1 MLNRSRTRRALL
13 LAALFLPAEA
23 FRFLGTQQTKATTV
37 RYHYNTALFSETQT
51 FSAIDSSAD
60 DENEDVNDD
69 PPNLTGSLIDA
80 RWYEFE
86 LKNHKP
92 LGCSVEESLASEQ
105 DGVKYVFVSEV
116 RYDTAGCL

>member
-1 MLNRSRTRRALL
+1 MLKRSIQKWHCCSTLL

-60 DENEDVNDD
+60 GEDEDVNGGS
-69 PPNLTGSLIDA
+69 PNLTGSLTDA

-92 LGCSVEESLASEQ
+92 LGCSVEESLASEP
-105 DGVKYVFVSEV
+105 DGVNYVFVSEV
-116 RYDTAGCL
+116 R